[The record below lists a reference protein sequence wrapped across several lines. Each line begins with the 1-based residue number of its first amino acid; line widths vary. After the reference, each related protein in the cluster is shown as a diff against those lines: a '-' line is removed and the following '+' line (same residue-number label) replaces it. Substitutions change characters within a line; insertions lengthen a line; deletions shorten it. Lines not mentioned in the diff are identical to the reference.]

1 MTIPLAGPRS
11 VAGTTGSI
19 LPVSAALWYWLDG
32 DGHDP
37 MRKAIKAREA
47 EMTLRTWNAE
57 PLFDMAKGDV
67 KYDAECAA
75 TLANNLLV
83 MTTANNGHM
92 WPKGSDN
99 EMYPDDTEALPEI
112 WSTWPE
118 IANKGQAYVDAVKA
132 LAEVAATGLDGLRS
146 KIGAVTMISGLNT
159 GSPPC
164 IKAPVKEMSKN
175 GRFRTPSENMSINQ
189 LDPLSDRFTISDTC
203 FLQYSN
209 VPNFRLCP
217 CLNNGARD

>member
-1 MTIPLAGPRS
+1 MRILIGIVPL
-11 VAGTTGSI
+11 I
-19 LPVSAALWYWLDG
+19 LAFCFSSTVVLADG

-67 KYDAECAA
+67 KYDAERAA

-118 IANKGQAYVDAVKA
+118 IANKGQAYIDAVKA

-146 KIGAVTMISGLNT
+146 KIGDIGQAYKG
-159 GSPPC
+159 C
-164 IKAPVKEMSKN
+164 HDD
-175 GRFRTPSENMSINQ
+175 FRAEH
-189 LDPLSDRFTISDTC
+189 RH
-203 FLQYSN
+203 
-209 VPNFRLCP
+209 
-217 CLNNGARD
+217 